1 MEDPKSGLGV
11 FKGAVTDDVYDSND
25 DLLKYTFNYAVTLI
39 NKVSLTDNFW
49 HRKISRRLFKKN
61 NF

>member
-1 MEDPKSGLGV
+1 VEDPKSGLGV

-39 NKVSLTDNFW
+39 NKVSLTDNF
-49 HRKISRRLFKKN
+49 
-61 NF
+61 